1 MQMQG
6 LTGNSGMQLCYTCRG
21 AEDIAPASSNFGCS
35 AAPETTLSHI
45 LTTSCRRAFQCVLE
59 CHWQKYIHWWSLA
72 RLTRTP
78 VRRCTFISSLCA
90 ILATSMQDSHLMC
103 SIG

>member
-35 AAPETTLSHI
+35 AAPETTYIAHPHNI
-45 LTTSCRRAFQCVLE
+45 LQESISMCTGMPLAKV
-59 CHWQKYIHWWSLA
+59 YSLVE
-72 RLTRTP
+72 P
-78 VRRCTFISSLCA
+78 C
-90 ILATSMQDSHLMC
+90 
-103 SIG
+103 